1 MESYKLLIVFAV
13 AAAGILSRLIWQRKS
28 EAKRLQRIW
37 GTKDA
42 FKNLED
48 ELVSDVERGFNLRR
62 AGRDAAGFVDDITWN
77 DLNMDDVFRRLDAT
91 VSVAG
96 SERLYFLLR
105 STGETEERMAARRAQ
120 ADKFS
125 ADEALRVAAQ
135 RALWRAG
142 KSHFHGAYDFMA
154 GEGDLSVPHLKLL
167 PFPPAMMLMCLMA
180 AVFVPQF
187 IVGAILMLALTAF
200 LYFRYSI
207 FWRKEQRAIGY
218 LLSVMKAAEKLIAVR
233 GAMPREDAEALRGA
247 LARLKSIRAWAGL
260 LVSGDQSL
268 MGMVTEYVCAF
279 LMLDLLAVRRIARTL
294 RGRKAEMLLVM
305 DRVGDVDAA
314 LSLAQVKQRFRLC
327 APMFTD
333 EKVLR
338 AQNVRHPLIEN
349 CVGNDI
355 EWTGGV
361 LLTGSNA
368 SGKSTFIKALAV
380 NAILAE
386 GVGVCFADAFSL
398 PHADVATSMA
408 IRDDVQAGE
417 SYFVRELKSLKRLMD
432 WRRGERALICFI
444 DEILRGTN
452 TVERIAAS
460 SSLLERMAENGTMVM
475 AATHDIEL
483 TRMLHNSYRNMHFRE
498 EVTEDG
504 IRFTFKLHEG
514 ASQTRNAISL
524 LERLGFDGAVARKSR
539 ERADAH
545 DKTGVW
551 K

>member
-1 MESYKLLIVFAV
+1 METYKLLIVFAV

-28 EAKRLQRIW
+28 EAARLKRIW
-37 GTKDA
+37 GAKEA

-48 ELVSDVERGFNLRR
+48 ELVRDIERGFQLRR
-62 AGRDAAGFVDDITWN
+62 AGQDAAGFVDDITWN

-96 SERLYFLLR
+96 SERLYSLLR
-105 STGETEERMAARRAQ
+105 STCESEERMAARRAQ
-120 ADKFS
+120 ADRF
-125 ADEALRVAAQ
+125 ADDETLRFTVQ
-135 RALWRAG
+135 RVLGRVG

-167 PFPPAMMLMCLMA
+167 PIPPAVMLLCLIA

-207 FWRKEQRAIGY
+207 FWRKEQHAVGY
-218 LLSVMKAAEKLIAVR
+218 LLSVMKAAEKLIAVH
-233 GAMPREDAEALRGA
+233 GAMPRKDLEALRSA
-247 LARLKSIRAWAGL
+247 LGRLKSIRGWAGL
-260 LVSGDQSL
+260 LVSGDQSM
-268 MGMVTEYVCAF
+268 MGVVTEYVCAF

-294 RGRKAEMLLVM
+294 RGRKEDMLLVM
-305 DRVGDVDAA
+305 DRVGDIDAA
-314 LSLAQVKQRFRLC
+314 LSLAQAKQRFALC
-327 APMFTD
+327 APVFVGKRT
-333 EKVLR
+333 LR
-338 AQNVRHPLIEN
+338 ARNVRHPLIED

-355 EWTGGV
+355 EWKGGV

-380 NAILAE
+380 NAILAQ
-386 GVGVCFADAFSL
+386 GLGVCFADAFSL
-398 PHADVATSMA
+398 PRADVATSMA

-432 WRRGERALICFI
+432 WRSGERALLCFI

-460 SSLLERMAENGTMVM
+460 SSLLERMAENGIMVM

-483 TRMLHNSYRNMHFRE
+483 TRMLENSYRNMHFRE
-498 EVTEDG
+498 EVTERG

-514 ASQTRNAISL
+514 ASRTRNAISL
-524 LERLGFDGAVARKSR
+524 LERLGFDGGVARKSR
-539 ERADAH
+539 ERANAH
-545 DKTGVW
+545 DMTGVW
-551 K
+551 R